1 MDRNDVGGRLRLYRQ
16 LRNLTQESL
25 SEVIGVTKQHLGQIE
40 RGQCNPS
47 LDFLSKAA
55 SALDTHIASFFLGN
69 GNGNDPVMINA
80 HSFPE
85 NDGGVR
91 PFSTCGLWMLSG
103 PGGKNIWSKSLC
115 RMLGH
120 ASVRVPSLTQFCK
133 HLTTDEAAAFRAF
146 FAQVLEG
153 DVPDSIIFAVTRKD
167 GVQRRV
173 QAVAEIL
180 NGGDDLAE
188 TAYIIFWDMTDW
200 LETRRIFHYTQQE
213 LNDTIRDRTAALTS
227 AVSNAKR
234 ELELRQDAERAVKQ
248 AHTNLSR
255 LVQTIPVI
263 VYSRSFEGSTTHYCS
278 PQARAVLG
286 YNPEAADTAEGFWT
300 DRIHPEDTAIYQ
312 TAMEQAS
319 RSGVLDVEYRVLDE
333 AGRVMWFHDKAVMT
347 DEGDGLVMHGVA
359 TDITQQ
365 KNEIE
370 TRKALE
376 RKSRQLDTMLRLICD
391 NVPDMIWAKDL
402 EKKYIFANKAVC
414 ETLLGACDTS
424 EPIGKTDLFF
434 AQRERARHPDNPD
447 WHSFGEICR
456 DTDQITIDSACA
468 QQFDEYG
475 NIAGKFL
482 FLDVRK
488 APLFDETGAMIG
500 TVGSARDV
508 TVQKRM
514 EKELEAGN
522 VALRA
527 ILDSIPADIC
537 VWDVA
542 TDEILFMN
550 ASMRESSAK
559 FGTDPYHFRHQHGET
574 EGLRTVRDDSG
585 DKTLSWEALDAQTG
599 KWNLYFD
606 RSVSWFDGRPARI
619 RIAMDISARM
629 QAQTL
634 LKKAAEEQR
643 ILLEN
648 IQTQVWYLTD
658 EQTYGA
664 VNGAH
669 AAFGGF
675 AIKDMAYRDL
685 YEIYPADVA
694 DICRQG
700 NEQVF
705 FSGRPV
711 RTEEWLPHFSGDQ
724 RLVSIL
730 KSPKLRSDGMVE
742 YVVCSAE
749 DITERWRSEEAL
761 KKAKELAEE
770 ASRVKSGFLA
780 SMSHEI
786 RTPINGIMG
795 MLQLLQTTELSEDQD
810 SFVDMA
816 VRSCDRLVRLL
827 SDIMDFSRIEAGK
840 LAIQASPMSLES
852 VFVQV
857 RELFAPFLEDSKVTL
872 EFTLD
877 PALPCRIIGDAFRLQ
892 QILNN
897 FVDNACK
904 FTSSGSVSVQAFRL
918 PAVVPETVRIFFEV
932 SDTGIGIPDDE
943 LKSLFDPFI
952 QISDGYVRSR
962 KGVGLGLSIC
972 KRLVELMGGSMS
984 VISEAGKGTAFA
996 FSLSFA
1002 MDSTLDHPGDADG
1015 LEATNLSGRRILL
1028 VEDDQVSAL
1037 AQQALL
1043 GRHGGEV
1050 VHVRGGQEALDTLRG
1065 HPFDLV
1071 IMDVQMPDMD
1081 GIEATMRI
1089 RRGEAGEM
1097 VRNIPVIA
1105 LTACAMAGDREL
1117 FLDVGMNAYVAKPM
1131 DIREMLRVA
1140 GQILQG

>member
-146 FAQVLEG
+146 FTQVLEG
-153 DVPDSIIFAVTRKD
+153 DVPDSMIFAVTRKD

-234 ELELRQDAERAVKQ
+234 ELELRQDAERAV
-248 AHTNLSR
+248 
-255 LVQTIPVI
+255 
-263 VYSRSFEGSTTHYCS
+263 
-278 PQARAVLG
+278 
-286 YNPEAADTAEGFWT
+286 
-300 DRIHPEDTAIYQ
+300 
-312 TAMEQAS
+312 
-319 RSGVLDVEYRVLDE
+319 
-333 AGRVMWFHDKAVMT
+333 
-347 DEGDGLVMHGVA
+347 
-359 TDITQQ
+359 
-365 KNEIE
+365 NE
-370 TRKALE
+370 
-376 RKSRQLDTMLRLICD
+376 
-391 NVPDMIWAKDL
+391 
-402 EKKYIFANKAVC
+402 
-414 ETLLGACDTS
+414 
-424 EPIGKTDLFF
+424 
-434 AQRERARHPDNPD
+434 
-447 WHSFGEICR
+447 
-456 DTDQITIDSACA
+456 
-468 QQFDEYG
+468 
-475 NIAGKFL
+475 
-482 FLDVRK
+482 
-488 APLFDETGAMIG
+488 
-500 TVGSARDV
+500 
-508 TVQKRM
+508 
-514 EKELEAGN
+514 
-522 VALRA
+522 
-527 ILDSIPADIC
+527 
-537 VWDVA
+537 
-542 TDEILFMN
+542 
-550 ASMRESSAK
+550 
-559 FGTDPYHFRHQHGET
+559 
-574 EGLRTVRDDSG
+574 
-585 DKTLSWEALDAQTG
+585 
-599 KWNLYFD
+599 
-606 RSVSWFDGRPARI
+606 
-619 RIAMDISARM
+619 
-629 QAQTL
+629 
-634 LKKAAEEQR
+634 
-643 ILLEN
+643 
-648 IQTQVWYLTD
+648 
-658 EQTYGA
+658 
-664 VNGAH
+664 AH

-675 AIKDMAYRDL
+675 AIKDMAYRDI
-685 YEIYPADVA
+685 YEIYPTDVA

-711 RTEEWLPHFSGDQ
+711 RTEEWLPNSSGDR

-730 KSPKLRSDGMVE
+730 KSPKLRSDGTVE

-810 SFVDMA
+810 SFVDLA

-852 VFVQV
+852 VFDQV

-984 VISEAGKGTAFA
+984 VISEAGKGTTFA

-1002 MDSTLDHPGDADG
+1002 MDSTLDHLGAADG
-1015 LEATNLSGRRILL
+1015 LEATNL
-1028 VEDDQVSAL
+1028 
-1037 AQQALL
+1037 
-1043 GRHGGEV
+1043 
-1050 VHVRGGQEALDTLRG
+1050 
-1065 HPFDLV
+1065 
-1071 IMDVQMPDMD
+1071 
-1081 GIEATMRI
+1081 
-1089 RRGEAGEM
+1089 
-1097 VRNIPVIA
+1097 
-1105 LTACAMAGDREL
+1105 
-1117 FLDVGMNAYVAKPM
+1117 
-1131 DIREMLRVA
+1131 
-1140 GQILQG
+1140 

>member
-1 MDRNDVGGRLRLYRQ
+1 MDRNGVGGRLRLYRQ

-69 GNGNDPVMINA
+69 GNDSVMFNA

-85 NDGGVR
+85 GDGGVR

-120 ASVRVPSLTQFCK
+120 TSVRVPSLTQFCK
-133 HLTTDEAAAFRAF
+133 HLTTDAAVAFRAF

-153 DVPDSIIFAVTRKD
+153 DVPDSMIFAVTRKD
-167 GVQRRV
+167 GVQRKV

-180 NGGDDLAE
+180 NGDGRDDPAE

-200 LETRRIFHYTQQE
+200 LETRRIYHYTQQE
-213 LNDTIRDRTAALTS
+213 LNDTIRDRTAALSS
-227 AVSNAKR
+227 AVLTARR
-234 ELELRQDAERAVKQ
+234 ELELRQDAERAVQQ
-248 AHTNLSR
+248 AHGNLSR

-263 VYSRSFEGSTTHYCS
+263 VYSRSFEGSTTYYCS
-278 PQARAVLG
+278 PQAHDVLG
-286 YNPEAADTAEGFWT
+286 YNPGESDTSGGFWT
-300 DRIHPEDTAIYQ
+300 DRIHPEDAALYQ
-312 TAMEQAS
+312 AALEQAS
-319 RSGVLDVEYRVLDE
+319 RSGSLDVEYRVLNE
-333 AGRVMWFHDKAVMT
+333 AGRVMWLHDKAVMT

-376 RKSRQLDTMLRLICD
+376 RKSMQLDTMLRLICD

-434 AQRERARHPDNPD
+434 AQRERARYPGNPD

-456 DTDQITIDSACA
+456 DTDQITIDSAGA
-468 QQFDEYG
+468 KQFDEYG

-488 APLFDETGAMIG
+488 APLFDENGAMIG

-522 VALRA
+522 IALRA

-537 VWDVA
+537 VLDVD
-542 TDEILFMN
+542 TDEVLFMN
-550 ASMRESSAK
+550 ASMRESSEK
-559 FGTDPYHFRHQHGET
+559 FGSNPHDCQQPHGRS
-574 EGLRTVRDDSG
+574 EGLHPDRDEAG
-585 DKTLSWEALDAQTG
+585 DKTLSWEALDPQTG

-606 RSVSWFDGRPARI
+606 RPVSWFDGRPARI

-634 LKKAAEEQR
+634 LKKAAEEQQL
-643 ILLEN
+643 LLEN

-669 AAFGGF
+669 AAFGGL
-675 AIKDMAYRDL
+675 AMEDMAYRDI
-685 YEIYPADVA
+685 YDIYPADVA

-700 NEQVF
+700 NERVF

-711 RTEEWLPHFSGDQ
+711 RTEEWFPHFSGDR

-730 KSPKLRSDGMVE
+730 KSPKLRSDGTVE

-795 MLQLLQTTELSEDQD
+795 MLQLLQTTELSADQD
-810 SFVDMA
+810 AFVDMA

-840 LAIQASPMSLES
+840 LIIQAAPMSLES
-852 VFVQV
+852 VFGQV
-857 RELFAPFLEDSKVTL
+857 RELFTPFLQDTKVTL
-872 EFTLD
+872 DFTLD
-877 PALPCRIIGDAFRLQ
+877 PALPCRILGDAFRLQ

-897 FVDNACK
+897 LVDNACK
-904 FTSSGSVSVQAFRL
+904 FTSGGSVSVQAFRL
-918 PAVVPETVRIFFEV
+918 PTVVPGTVRIFFEV

-952 QISDGYVRSR
+952 QINDGYVRSR

-984 VISEAGKGTAFA
+984 VISEAGKGTAFV

-1002 MDSTLDHPGDADG
+1002 MDSTLDHPGGVDDRQ
-1015 LEATNLSGRRILL
+1015 ATNLSGRRILL
-1028 VEDDQVSAL
+1028 VEDDQVSAM

-1043 GRHGGEV
+1043 ARHGGEV
-1050 VHVRGGQEALDTLRG
+1050 IHVRGGQEALDTLRV

-1071 IMDVQMPDMD
+1071 VMDVQMQDMD

-1097 VRNIPVIA
+1097 LMNIPVIA
-1105 LTACAMAGDREL
+1105 LTACAMVGDREH
-1117 FLDVGMNAYVAKPM
+1117 FLAAGMNAYVAKPM
-1131 DIREMLRVA
+1131 DIREMLCVA
-1140 GQILQG
+1140 GRILKG

>member
-1 MDRNDVGGRLRLYRQ
+1 MN
-16 LRNLTQESL
+16 N
-25 SEVIGVTKQHLGQIE
+25 
-40 RGQCNPS
+40 
-47 LDFLSKAA
+47 
-55 SALDTHIASFFLGN
+55 
-69 GNGNDPVMINA
+69 
-80 HSFPE
+80 
-85 NDGGVR
+85 
-91 PFSTCGLWMLSG
+91 
-103 PGGKNIWSKSLC
+103 
-115 RMLGH
+115 
-120 ASVRVPSLTQFCK
+120 
-133 HLTTDEAAAFRAF
+133 
-146 FAQVLEG
+146 
-153 DVPDSIIFAVTRKD
+153 
-167 GVQRRV
+167 
-173 QAVAEIL
+173 
-180 NGGDDLAE
+180 
-188 TAYIIFWDMTDW
+188 
-200 LETRRIFHYTQQE
+200 
-213 LNDTIRDRTAALTS
+213 
-227 AVSNAKR
+227 
-234 ELELRQDAERAVKQ
+234 
-248 AHTNLSR
+248 
-255 LVQTIPVI
+255 
-263 VYSRSFEGSTTHYCS
+263 
-278 PQARAVLG
+278 
-286 YNPEAADTAEGFWT
+286 
-300 DRIHPEDTAIYQ
+300 
-312 TAMEQAS
+312 
-319 RSGVLDVEYRVLDE
+319 
-333 AGRVMWFHDKAVMT
+333 
-347 DEGDGLVMHGVA
+347 
-359 TDITQQ
+359 
-365 KNEIE
+365 
-370 TRKALE
+370 
-376 RKSRQLDTMLRLICD
+376 
-391 NVPDMIWAKDL
+391 
-402 EKKYIFANKAVC
+402 
-414 ETLLGACDTS
+414 
-424 EPIGKTDLFF
+424 
-434 AQRERARHPDNPD
+434 
-447 WHSFGEICR
+447 
-456 DTDQITIDSACA
+456 
-468 QQFDEYG
+468 G

-522 VALRA
+522 DALRA

-559 FGTDPYHFRHQHGET
+559 FGTAPYHFRHQHGDK

-585 DKTLSWEALDAQTG
+585 DKTLSWEALDPQTG

-606 RSVSWFDGRPARI
+606 RPVSWFDGRPARI

-648 IQTQVWYLTD
+648 IQTQVWYLTN
-658 EQTYGA
+658 EHTYGA

-685 YEIYPADVA
+685 YEIYPANVA

-711 RTEEWLPHFSGDQ
+711 RTEEWLPHFSGDR

-730 KSPKLRSDGMVE
+730 KSPKLRSDGTVE

-761 KKAKELAEE
+761 KKAKDLAEE

-795 MLQLLQTTELSEDQD
+795 MLQLLQTTELSTDQD
-810 SFVDMA
+810 SFVDLA

-857 RELFAPFLEDSKVTL
+857 RELFAPFLQDSKVTL

-877 PALPCRIIGDAFRLQ
+877 PALPCSIIGDAFRLQ

-904 FTSSGSVSVQAFRL
+904 FTTLGSVSVQAFRL
-918 PAVVPETVRIFFEV
+918 PAVVPETVQIFFEV

-943 LKSLFDPFI
+943 LKHLFDPFI
-952 QISDGYVRSR
+952 QVCDGYVRSH

-984 VISEAGKGTAFA
+984 VISEAGKGTTFV
-996 FSLSFA
+996 FSLCFG
-1002 MDSTLDHPGDADG
+1002 MDSSLAGTVSGDDRETAD
-1015 LEATNLSGRRILL
+1015 LSGKRILL
-1028 VEDDQVSAL
+1028 VEDDQVSSVT
-1037 AQQALL
+1037 QQSLL
-1043 GRHGGEV
+1043 GRHGAEV
-1050 VHVRGGQEALDTLRG
+1050 VHVRGGQEALDILRSQ
-1065 HPFDLV
+1065 PFDLV
-1071 IMDVQMPDMD
+1071 IMDIQMQDMD
-1081 GIEATMRI
+1081 GIEATKRI
-1089 RRGEAGEM
+1089 RGGKAGEM

-1105 LTACAMAGDREL
+1105 LTACAMAGDRER

-1140 GQILQG
+1140 GQILQS